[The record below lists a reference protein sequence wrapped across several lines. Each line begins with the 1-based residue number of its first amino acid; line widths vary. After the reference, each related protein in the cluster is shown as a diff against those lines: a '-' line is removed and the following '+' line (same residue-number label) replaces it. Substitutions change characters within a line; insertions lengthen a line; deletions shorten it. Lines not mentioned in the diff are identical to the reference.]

1 MGSLS
6 VRGLTARYGKTV
18 ALHGIDLDVADGEF
32 FVILGPSG
40 AGKTTT
46 LKSVAGLVDAV
57 DGEVRIAGRDMTGV
71 EPYERNVA
79 MAFESYALYPQK
91 TVEQNLASP
100 LRSGRTGSWSVAE
113 QSERIR
119 QVTTTL
125 GIEHLRGRFPREL
138 SNGQRQRTALGRVL
152 VRPAD
157 VYLLDEP
164 LSHLDAKLR
173 AAMRAELKQLGEMSR
188 TTTLYVTHDYQEALA
203 LGDRVGVLREGRLVQ
218 VGTPQQV
225 WHEPADTF
233 VARMFGQPEMNL
245 FSADLTADLAAV
257 PEGGTA
263 ARSRRG
269 GITVGVPASLAGSV
283 AGSVEGGAAGR
294 SVLLGIRPRD
304 LEVLAGPEPSDRLV
318 LRGRVTLA
326 ERLGRLVELSVD
338 VAGEAVI
345 AVTDDQR
352 VREGDPVS
360 LAVPW
365 QQVHIFAGGAS
376 FDTRNGAG
384 TAAARLGA
392 GAPVSRGMAAGEAGG
407 VGKAPAVDASA
418 ASGGDR

>member
-1 MGSLS
+1 MGSLR
-6 VRGLTARYGKTV
+6 VAGLRARYGKTQ

-57 DGEVRIAGRDMTGV
+57 EGEVHIAGRDMAGV
-71 EPYERNVA
+71 EPYHRNVA

-100 LRSGRTGSWSVAE
+100 LRSGRTGTWSPAE

-125 GIEHLRGRFPREL
+125 GIEHLRHRFPREL

-173 AAMRAELKQLGEMSR
+173 AAMRAELKQLGEMSS

-218 VGTPQQV
+218 VGTPAAV

-245 FSADLTADLAAV
+245 FPADLTGDLAAV

-263 ARSRRG
+263 ARTEGG
-269 GITVGVPASLAGSV
+269 GIAVGVPAELAAALGDPGGSV
-283 AGSVEGGAAGR
+283 R
-294 SVLLGIRPRD
+294 LGIRPRD
-304 LEVLAGPEPSDRLV
+304 LDVLSGPEPGDRLV

-326 ERLGRLVELSVD
+326 ERLGRSVELSVA
-338 VAGEAVI
+338 VAGDLVI

-352 VREGDPVS
+352 VREG
-360 LAVPW
+360 A
-365 QQVHIFAGGAS
+365 QVALGVDWERVHVFASGA
-376 FDTRNGAG
+376 AG
-384 TAAARLGA
+384 TDTARLG
-392 GAPVSRGMAAGEAGG
+392 
-407 VGKAPAVDASA
+407 SA
-418 ASGGDR
+418 APLETGATTAPTGGAR

>member
-57 DGEVRIAGRDMTGV
+57 GGEVRIAGRDMTGV

-245 FSADLTADLAAV
+245 FSADLDLAAV

-269 GITVGVPASLAGSV
+269 GITGGVPASLSGSVSGSV
-283 AGSVEGGAAGR
+283 AGGAAGG